1 MAVAVCTNETVCM
14 NEAVSFV
21 PTAAKMEHNRGAEAV
36 VLDKCGLASISG
48 RRQVIAVAL
57 ALLLHHRASAPRE
70 PCLPPG
76 SSEALHSVAACVHGP
91 IWICQVALAPT
102 AVCARGMRAHCR
114 PPVCAQS
121 RSLHTSSS
129 LFKSGGCGA
138 LDAVKAFISG
148 APP

>member
-121 RSLHTSSS
+121 RSLHTVVY
-129 LFKSGGCGA
+129 LKVEAAA
-138 LDAVKAFISG
+138 LST
-148 APP
+148 P